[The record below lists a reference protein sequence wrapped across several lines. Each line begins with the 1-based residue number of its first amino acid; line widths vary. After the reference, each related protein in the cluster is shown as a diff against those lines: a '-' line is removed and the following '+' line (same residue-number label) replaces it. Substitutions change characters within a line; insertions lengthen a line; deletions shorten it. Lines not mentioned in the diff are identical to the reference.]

1 VADAPAG
8 PDRRRNGRRSR
19 ATDTGRAAHFGPIV
33 PAALLGSTSFLLAL
47 TLALAPGLAPAGAS
61 SRRAASPGDVAWVTT
76 EGSVTEPGSAIT
88 PVDLTSH
95 AAEPKVHV
103 GSLPAAAS
111 LPSALAFTKDDAA
124 LLVVTRGDDKLS
136 EVDPATHDVVRKVT
150 VGLEPDAVAVAP
162 GGAGVAGEAG
172 EAGGRGLALVADLG
186 DNAVTPVNL
195 STWKA
200 GKPIPVGAEPVA
212 IAVAGG
218 TAFVADFGSNQVT
231 PIDLATL
238 SAGAPIAVGQGPETL
253 AVAGGAVAGGAVAGG
268 AGAAGAGAAGGAA
281 AGAEL
286 LVGNFGDDT
295 LTPIDP
301 TTRQAGPPVPLPLNP
316 TDIVVTSSGATAYI
330 AGGASVVPL
339 TVDHLAVGSPIAL
352 KGVAQALALAPG
364 DGTAWVALQAGS
376 LVPVSLTSR
385 SVGHAI
391 HLGGHPSAL
400 AIATNAG

>member
-1 VADAPAG
+1 
-8 PDRRRNGRRSR
+8 
-19 ATDTGRAAHFGPIV
+19 
-33 PAALLGSTSFLLAL
+33 
-47 TLALAPGLAPAGAS
+47 
-61 SRRAASPGDVAWVTT
+61 VAWVTT

-88 PVDLTSH
+88 PVNLASH

-103 GSLPAAAS
+103 GSLPAASS

-136 EVDPATHDVVRKVT
+136 EIDPATHDVVRKVT

-162 GGAGVAGEAG
+162 SGAGGKG
-172 EAGGRGLALVADLG
+172 IALVANLG
-186 DNAVTPVNL
+186 DNSVTPVGL
-195 STWKA
+195 GTWKA
-200 GKPIPVGAEPVA
+200 GKPIPVGREPEA

-238 SAGAPIAVGQGPETL
+238 QAGAPIAVGQGPETL
-253 AVAGGAVAGGAVAGG
+253 AVAG
-268 AGAAGAGAAGGAA
+268 AAPVGTTGGAA
-281 AGAEL
+281 ANAEI

-295 LTPIDP
+295 LTPIDA

-316 TDIVVTSSGATAYI
+316 TDIVVTSSGTTAYV

-339 TVDHLAVGSPIAL
+339 TVAHLAVGAPITL

-364 DGTAWVALQAGS
+364 DATAWVALQTGS
-376 LVPVSLTSR
+376 LVPVSITSR
-385 SVGHAI
+385 TVGHAI
-391 HLGGHPSAL
+391 HLGGHPSAV
-400 AIATNAG
+400 AIAASAG